1 MIASTLL
8 RHVQL
13 WDGNGRLPANSLRI
27 LGTRIVELGS
37 GLRPRVNEKVVDG
50 TGLTAIPG
58 LIDSHVHMELDPS
71 RGTPPAP
78 DEPRDPEKMADRAR
92 AMVRAGITTARDL
105 GGGAWAEMALRD
117 AIKAGTTDGPR
128 LLCAGQ
134 PVTTPSGH
142 CHFWG
147 GSAADADEA
156 RAVIERQIAHGADL
170 VKVMA
175 TGGLFTRGSNAAAAQ
190 FDQDTLTAIVAAA
203 ASHHLP
209 VAAHCHGVQGIE
221 FAARAGVR
229 TIEHCSW
236 MGSNGWGGDYDDA
249 IAHVVLEHGTWVSPT
264 VNRGWQRYLDNP
276 DPRKLDN
283 IRGAFQAM
291 QRLGIPFIASTDAG
305 IPGVFHHHL
314 PEALAVFARILE
326 APPAT
331 ILRTATH
338 NAASALGLGHLTGR
352 LAPGYVADILLIDGD
367 PLEDLA
373 ALTRPAAVW
382 AAGRPVLPPG

>member
-1 MIASTLL
+1 
-8 RHVQL
+8 
-13 WDGNGRLPANSLRI
+13 
-27 LGTRIVELGS
+27 
-37 GLRPRVNEKVVDG
+37 
-50 TGLTAIPG
+50 
-58 LIDSHVHMELDPS
+58 
-71 RGTPPAP
+71 
-78 DEPRDPEKMADRAR
+78 
-92 AMVRAGITTARDL
+92 
-105 GGGAWAEMALRD
+105 
-117 AIKAGTTDGPR
+117 
-128 LLCAGQ
+128 
-134 PVTTPSGH
+134 
-142 CHFWG
+142 
-147 GSAADADEA
+147 
-156 RAVIERQIAHGADL
+156 
-170 VKVMA
+170 
-175 TGGLFTRGSNAAAAQ
+175 
-190 FDQDTLTAIVAAA
+190 
-203 ASHHLP
+203 
-209 VAAHCHGVQGIE
+209 
-221 FAARAGVR
+221 
-229 TIEHCSW
+229 